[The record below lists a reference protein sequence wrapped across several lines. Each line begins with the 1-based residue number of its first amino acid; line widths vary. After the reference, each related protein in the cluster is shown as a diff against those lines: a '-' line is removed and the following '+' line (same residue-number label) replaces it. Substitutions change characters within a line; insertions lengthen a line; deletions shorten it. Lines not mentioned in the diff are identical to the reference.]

1 MPPGY
6 VYFFVRECRGAEL
19 MFDFLKRCA
28 VPGALKG
35 HLLHTTLKRKLNTVP
50 PTFSIFYSGAGWS
63 RATLHRQVEMCAFH
77 HNLSLLSLLLYCLR
91 SAVSIL
97 CLFFFCTTKNR
108 TIPQNNLLFSTTTFS
123 PFLVRLSSF
132 FSF

>member
-1 MPPGY
+1 
-6 VYFFVRECRGAEL
+6 

-50 PTFSIFYSGAGWS
+50 PTFSIFCSGEGWR

-77 HNLSLLSLLLYCLR
+77 HNLSLLSLLSLLL
-91 SAVSIL
+91 AVSIL
-97 CLFFFCTTKNR
+97 CFF
-108 TIPQNNLLFSTTTFS
+108 LLHD
-123 PFLVRLSSF
+123 
-132 FSF
+132 